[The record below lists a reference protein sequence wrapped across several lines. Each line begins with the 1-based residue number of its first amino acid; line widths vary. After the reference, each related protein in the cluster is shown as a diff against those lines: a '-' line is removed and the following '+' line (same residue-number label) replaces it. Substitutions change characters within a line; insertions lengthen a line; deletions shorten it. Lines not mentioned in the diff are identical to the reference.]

1 MDLMQLVYTISFL
14 AVVIAFAYAVYLHF
28 WVKRQPA
35 ENQKIL
41 EVSGLIHAGANTFM
55 RKEYLILARFAGV
68 AAVLIL
74 VFLPAPIWNGNIADN
89 LSMVIAYLAGTVL
102 SAIAGKMG
110 IGLTADLT
118 DFYMDEKGVLHQIRM
133 AYGASLQAEIVTC
146 AGKIQMA
153 TIKMEQE
160 KADIVVAGGL
170 GAGKEGFAL
179 LARLARML
187 GGRLGASRAAVDAGL
202 APFSCQIGQS
212 GNYVNPKIYF
222 AFGISGA
229 VQHLAGMKDSGRIV
243 AVNTDE
249 RAPIFNYADDK
260 ICHDAAD
267 TTRMM
272 LECLENRRKK
282 REAGQK
288 TKEERK

>member
-1 MDLMQLVYTISFL
+1 MKTRWLMIKPPDIQERIFIGLSVKVCGKSPADAQICALLTGKREKVDTPYPERIQVLVQSDPVFASHDISLMGASLEKEIREWEPDVILFPASEEGKQL
-14 AVVIAFAYAVYLHF
+14 
-28 WVKRQPA
+28 
-35 ENQKIL
+35 
-41 EVSGLIHAGANTFM
+41 
-55 RKEYLILARFAGV
+55 
-68 AAVLIL
+68 AA
-74 VFLPAPIWNGNIADN
+74 W
-89 LSMVIAYLAGTVL
+89 LAGR
-102 SAIAGKMG
+102 IG

-187 GGRLGASRAAVDAGL
+187 GGKLGASRAAVDAGL

-229 VQHLAGMKDSGRIV
+229 VQHLAGMKGSGRIV

-249 RAPIFNYADDK
+249 RAPIFDYADYK
-260 ICHDAAD
+260 ICHDAVD
-267 TTRMM
+267 TARMM
-272 LECLENRRKK
+272 LECLENRKKK

>member
-1 MDLMQLVYTISFL
+1 MKTRWLMISPPDVREREFFGLVAGIRGKIPADAQICVLL
-14 AVVIAFAYAVYLHF
+14 AGEREK
-28 WVKRQPA
+28 VKLPYP
-35 ENQKIL
+35 EGI
-41 EVSGLIHAGANTFM
+41 
-55 RKEYLILARFAGV
+55 LILRQSDPVPASHDISLMGASLEKEIRKWEPDVILFPASDEGKQI
-68 AAVLIL
+68 AAWL
-74 VFLPAPIWNGNIADN
+74 
-89 LSMVIAYLAGTVL
+89 
-102 SAIAGKMG
+102 AGKMG

-187 GGRLGASRAAVDAGL
+187 GGKLGASRAAVDAGL

-212 GNYVNPKIYF
+212 GN
-222 AFGISGA
+222 
-229 VQHLAGMKDSGRIV
+229 LAGMKDSGRIV

-249 RAPIFNYADDK
+249 RAPIFDYADYK
-260 ICHDAAD
+260 ICHDAVD
-267 TTRMM
+267 TARMM
-272 LECLENRRKK
+272 LECLENRKKK

>member
-1 MDLMQLVYTISFL
+1 MKTRWLIIKPPDMQEKVFIGLSARVCGKSPEDAQICVLLTGKKEKVDIPYPEGVRVLVHSDPVFTSHDISLMGASLEKRIREREPD
-14 AVVIAFAYAVYLHF
+14 VILF
-28 WVKRQPA
+28 PA
-35 ENQKIL
+35 TEEGKQI
-41 EVSGLIHAGANTFM
+41 
-55 RKEYLILARFAGV
+55 
-68 AAVLIL
+68 AA
-74 VFLPAPIWNGNIADN
+74 W
-89 LSMVIAYLAGTVL
+89 LAGR
-102 SAIAGKMG
+102 MG

-118 DFYMDEKGVLHQIRM
+118 DFYMDENGILHQIRM

-146 AGKIQMA
+146 AGRIQMA
-153 TIKMEQE
+153 TIKMERE

-179 LARLARML
+179 LEELARLL
-187 GGRLGASRAAVDAGL
+187 GGKLGASRAAVDAGL

-229 VQHLAGMKDSGRIV
+229 IQHLAGMKGSGKIV

-249 RAPIFNYADDK
+249 RAPIFDYADYK

-267 TTRMM
+267 TARMM
-272 LECLENRRKK
+272 LACLKDAR
-282 REAGQK
+282 ADGLC
-288 TKEERK
+288 

>member
-1 MDLMQLVYTISFL
+1 MKTRWLMISPPDVREREFFGL
-14 AVVIAFAYAVYLHF
+14 AAGIRGKIPADAQICVLLAGEREK
-28 WVKRQPA
+28 VKLPYP
-35 ENQKIL
+35 EGI
-41 EVSGLIHAGANTFM
+41 
-55 RKEYLILARFAGV
+55 LILRQSDPVPASHDISLMGASLEKEIRKWEPDVILFPASDEGKQI
-68 AAVLIL
+68 AAWL
-74 VFLPAPIWNGNIADN
+74 
-89 LSMVIAYLAGTVL
+89 
-102 SAIAGKMG
+102 AGKMG

-187 GGRLGASRAAVDAGL
+187 GGKLGASRAAVDAGL

-249 RAPIFNYADDK
+249 RAPIFDYADYK

-267 TTRMM
+267 TARMM

-288 TKEERK
+288 TQEERK